1 MSNAPGHPELN
12 EFNTEGIKIVYFP
25 PKTMSLIQP
34 LAHRIIMTSKAHYEG
49 YSMERTV
56 NTNEEN
62 SNRDKMVGKSGT
74 IEDAIVL
81 RRKKKKSNSEIHQA
95 QRNKFLLEK
104 TMFRCC
110 VMTS

>member
-62 SNRDKMVGKSGT
+62 SNRDKMVGKFGT

-81 RRKKKKSNSEIHQA
+81 RRKKKKATVKSIKPKGINSCW
-95 QRNKFLLEK
+95 RKL
-104 TMFRCC
+104 CSD
-110 VMTS
+110 VV